1 MSRSPSRVENSP
13 YPAGT
18 VPTDVWVLDWG
29 SLASPAE
36 RVMANTLAGC
46 LAQAGSPDLLFLSM
60 GSAGSDVWYGLLRQE
75 PGLRVHTELAG
86 DLRGLLAKFAG
97 LLAGYVMGD
106 EPPDCEPTRNAVCI
120 AGTLRALVASP
131 STFSIA
137 SDAGLKQLADARG
150 MSPEDTHRSTRRH
163 TSTRVLV
170 HQRNC
175 EFLSD
180 YAVFAKAFLFYD
192 PCLETEL
199 AASAMGRLSAA
210 SAVLGWADDEY
221 QQVLHASQL
230 SKYVHAADFA
240 LNLALYT
247 NMDNSNARG
256 PRLPDTVIAPTRQ
269 HTVAFVMSDGDNIQ
283 WLLTEFHVG
292 QRHATPWFGSPRR
305 GSVPIGWTISP
316 ALVELAPMVMRHY
329 IQQCT
334 SADELVA
341 APSGVG
347 YTFPDVI
354 EQAQHGDLRTYAALS
369 NRYLAMAGMT
379 TATVIGKTYSQ
390 ATCDTLL
397 ANSSAE
403 GLVWLDYDNYAG
415 MKDLHWSS
423 TGKPIVGPRWIL
435 GHANNTQAGMGPDT
449 KSASELASLL
459 NAGSTDPRV
468 ASSYSVVVVH
478 AWSANVDTVVSV
490 ASQLGG
496 SVRVVKPTELLRLM
510 TRNIP
515 H

>member
-46 LAQAGSPDLLFLSM
+46 LAQAGSPDFIFLSM

-75 PGLRVHTELAG
+75 PGLGVHTELAG
-86 DLRGLLAKFAG
+86 DLRSLVAKFAG
-97 LLAGYVMGD
+97 LLAGFVMGD

-131 STFSIA
+131 STCSIA

-180 YAVFAKAFLFYD
+180 YAVFAK
-192 PCLETEL
+192 
-199 AASAMGRLSAA
+199 
-210 SAVLGWADDEY
+210 
-221 QQVLHASQL
+221 
-230 SKYVHAADFA
+230 
-240 LNLALYT
+240 
-247 NMDNSNARG
+247 
-256 PRLPDTVIAPTRQ
+256 
-269 HTVAFVMSDGDNIQ
+269 
-283 WLLTEFHVG
+283 
-292 QRHATPWFGSPRR
+292 
-305 GSVPIGWTISP
+305 
-316 ALVELAPMVMRHY
+316 
-329 IQQCT
+329 
-334 SADELVA
+334 
-341 APSGVG
+341 
-347 YTFPDVI
+347 
-354 EQAQHGDLRTYAALS
+354 
-369 NRYLAMAGMT
+369 
-379 TATVIGKTYSQ
+379 TYSQ

-423 TGKPIVGPRWIL
+423 TGKPIVGPRRIL

-449 KSASELASLL
+449 KSASELASLV

-490 ASQLGG
+490 ASQLSG

>member
-1 MSRSPSRVENSP
+1 MRALVLLAVLVYAAVARSPARVDYSP

-18 VPTDVWVLDWG
+18 VPSDVWVLNWG

-36 RVMANTLAGC
+36 RVMANTLSGC
-46 LAQAGSPDLLFLSM
+46 LAQAGSPDLLFLNM
-60 GSAGSDVWYGLLRQE
+60 GTAGSDVWYGLLRQE
-75 PGLRVHTELAG
+75 PGLRVHTDFANDLAG
-86 DLRGLLAKFAG
+86 LVKKFAPWV
-97 LLAGYVMGD
+97 AGFVMSD
-106 EPPDCEPTRNAVCI
+106 EASDSQSTRNAVSI
-120 AGTLRALVASP
+120 AGIRRAL
-131 STFSIA
+131 
-137 SDAGLKQLADARG
+137 LADARG
-150 MSPEDTHRSTRRH
+150 QTPENTFKGTKYL
-163 TSTRVLV
+163 TSVRVLV
-170 HQRNC
+170 HQSNC

-192 PCLETEL
+192 PFLGTDL
-199 AASAMGRLSAA
+199 ATSALAHLCVA

-221 QQVLHASQL
+221 LQVLHASQL

-247 NMDNSNARG
+247 NMDNSIARG
-256 PRLPDTVIAPTRQ
+256 PRLPDAVIAPTRQ

-292 QRHATPWFGSPRR
+292 QRHATPWFGSARR

-347 YTFPDVI
+347 YTFPDVMP
-354 EQAQHGDLRTYAALS
+354 QGGYDDLRTYAALS
-369 NRYLAMAGMT
+369 NKYQELAGMT

-415 MKDLHWSS
+415 MKDLHW
-423 TGKPIVGPRWIL
+423 
-435 GHANNTQAGMGPDT
+435 AGMGPDT

-490 ASQLGG
+490 ASQLSG